1 MLVAK
6 SLLRNAYV
14 CDFRSLRC
22 RRCHQ
27 HKLCRTCFTKLD
39 KAILMWEL
47 TINTLGFRETC
58 VPNSLLLYG
67 IEKSYL
73 DKKITELTLLG

>member
-1 MLVAK
+1 
-6 SLLRNAYV
+6 
-14 CDFRSLRC
+14 
-22 RRCHQ
+22 
-27 HKLCRTCFTKLD
+27 
-39 KAILMWEL
+39 MWEL